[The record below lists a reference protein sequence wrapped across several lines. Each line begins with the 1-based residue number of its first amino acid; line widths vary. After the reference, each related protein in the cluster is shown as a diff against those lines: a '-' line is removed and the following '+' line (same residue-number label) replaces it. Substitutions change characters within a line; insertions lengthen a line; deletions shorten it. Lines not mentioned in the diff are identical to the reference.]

1 MRTAGV
7 ICECN
12 PLHEGHRYLLRR
24 AKESGAEAVICV
36 MSGDFVQRGEAA
48 ILDARTRAEILRE
61 GGADAIFELP
71 FPFCSSG
78 AEFFARAGVNVLA
91 RLGASEL
98 WFGSE
103 CGSIDR
109 LDRLAVIA
117 RSEDF
122 QAAYAASVRSENG
135 TAARYV
141 SLLQSMEGS
150 DAPISPNDLLG
161 IAYLRALKEGNFAMR
176 PVTLKRVGSG
186 YAEETVRSDQYPS
199 ATALRALLKTGD
211 TGTAKQYLT
220 DTCYRL
226 LNESIER
233 GDAPA
238 ALENAE
244 RLILGYFRLHPKSY
258 FENIAELSGGLGARL
273 CEAAKKSA
281 DLEEMLSLAAT
292 KKYPRARLQRGILF
306 ALTGITP
313 EDLRTS
319 PAYTRLLAANETGHR
334 FLASIRKTAQI
345 PIVTRSADYPKIP
358 EAIHQRE
365 LEQKAERLY
374 DLCRP
379 SMMKMQ

>member
-12 PLHEGHRYLLRR
+12 PLHEGHRHLLRH

-48 ILDARTRAEILRE
+48 ILDARTRAEVLCE
-61 GGADAIFELP
+61 GGADAVFELP

-91 RLGASEL
+91 RLGVSEL

-103 CGSIDR
+103 CGDIDR
-109 LDRLAVIA
+109 LSRLASLA
-117 RSEDF
+117 QSEDF
-122 QAAYAASVRSENG
+122 QAAYASSVRSSDG

-141 SLLQSMEGS
+141 SLLQKMEGNDEPLDS
-150 DAPISPNDLLG
+150 NDLLG
-161 IAYLRALKEGNFAMR
+161 IAYLRALLEGAFALR
-176 PVTLKRVGSG
+176 PVTVKRVGSG
-186 YAEETVRSDQYPS
+186 YNEESVRADQYPS

-238 ALENAE
+238 ALKNAE

-258 FENIAELSGGLGARL
+258 FENIAELSGGLGARM
-273 CEAAKKSA
+273 CEAAKQSA
-281 DLEEMLSLAAT
+281 SLEELLSLAAT

-319 PAYTRLLAANETGHR
+319 PAYTRLLAANETGYR

-345 PIVTRSADYPKIP
+345 SIVTRSADYPKTP
-358 EAIHQRE
+358 EAIKQRE
-365 LEQKAERLY
+365 WERQAEGLY
-374 DLCRP
+374 ELCKP
-379 SMMKMQ
+379 QNSI